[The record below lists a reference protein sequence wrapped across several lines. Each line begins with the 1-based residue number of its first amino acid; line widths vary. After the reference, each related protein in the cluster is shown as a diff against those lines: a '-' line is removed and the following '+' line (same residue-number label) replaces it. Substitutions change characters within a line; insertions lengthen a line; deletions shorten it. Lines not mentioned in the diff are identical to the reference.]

1 MVRAQLVPLTML
13 GLLGA
18 LLIAAAAAPLL
29 LAAWPRVGAVCLL
42 PLACIAVWSLCGL
55 VKRVP
60 LARRSTVLPQ
70 EPLTPSAPKRPPAR
84 DRVPPHT
91 MPQTRREMEEAHLA
105 IRSKELSVQPHAD
118 GPIEY
123 LARVLALAASFIKGI
138 MDALAGPLV
147 KIALAVSGL
156 NTTGQLVTLTI
167 LFVSA
172 LAFTGCLFRGILAT
186 TVGAPTS
193 PADVNE
199 LIRNVGAQLLGMEN
213 GGKFTAKL
221 TSSSYHHLLN
231 FRMSHTRQTHAHPLQ
246 VSHPQ
251 IDANV
256 ACKFM
261 PAPHKWMDA
270 DGVTRLYAELAREH
284 GVSNT
289 AQRIEAAAKAADL
302 DGSGNYSALEVVA
315 GLSRFIPPSEL
326 SDEMINKVLAA
337 M

>member
-1 MVRAQLVPLTML
+1 
-13 GLLGA
+13 
-18 LLIAAAAAPLL
+18 
-29 LAAWPRVGAVCLL
+29 
-42 PLACIAVWSLCGL
+42 
-55 VKRVP
+55 
-60 LARRSTVLPQ
+60 
-70 EPLTPSAPKRPPAR
+70 
-84 DRVPPHT
+84 

-199 LIRNVGAQLLGMEN
+199 LIRNAGAQLLEMEN

-221 TSSSYHHLLN
+221 TSSSAELSYEPYAAN
-231 FRMSHTRQTHAHPLQ
+231 TCAPSASQPP
-246 VSHPQ
+246 S
-251 IDANV
+251 DANV

-326 SDEMINKVLAA
+326 SDKMINKVLAA

>member
-1 MVRAQLVPLTML
+1 ML

-55 VKRVP
+55 VKRV

-70 EPLTPSAPKRPPAR
+70 EPLTPSAPKHPPAR

-199 LIRNVGAQLLGMEN
+199 LIRNAGAQLLGMEN

-251 IDANV
+251 MRMWLASS
-256 ACKFM
+256 CQ
-261 PAPHKWMDA
+261 HRTSGWMLMA
-270 DGVTRLYAELAREH
+270 
-284 GVSNT
+284 
-289 AQRIEAAAKAADL
+289 
-302 DGSGNYSALEVVA
+302 
-315 GLSRFIPPSEL
+315 
-326 SDEMINKVLAA
+326 
-337 M
+337 